1 MREIR
6 RTGAFK
12 RHYKIMMKRGKD
24 IDKLDA
30 VIKLLALDLPL
41 PPALKDHPLSGQYKG
56 FRDCHVEPD
65 WVLIYKKEELQDGE
79 TVLSLLCLEATG
91 THSDLF

>member
-24 IDKLDA
+24 TDKLDA

-41 PPALKDHPLSGQYKG
+41 PPALKDHHLSGQFKG

>member
-6 RTGAFK
+6 RSGAFK
-12 RHYKIMMKRGKD
+12 RHYKLMIKRGKD
-24 IDKLDA
+24 IDSLDK
-30 VIKLLALDLPL
+30 IIELLAYDLPL
-41 PPALKDHPLSGQYKG
+41 PPALKDHSLSGQYKG

-65 WVLIYKKEELQDGE
+65 WVLIYKKEELKDGQE
-79 TVLSLLCLEATG
+79 VLSLLCLEATG